1 MTYHCIPLSAKDYKL
16 TLERVLDHPTKSE
29 KYTFFSEQYD
39 FLDQAVK
46 KLQSL
51 APSPH
56 LPPLLE
62 QLCADQKSCQ
72 EGMAKLLDSEYRAMQ
87 RKAKRKM

>member
-1 MTYHCIPLSAKDYKL
+1 MTYHCIPLSTKDYQA
-16 TLERVLDHPTKSE
+16 TLKRVQDHPTKSK
-29 KYTFFSEQYD
+29 KYAFFSEQYD
-39 FLDQAVK
+39 FLAKAIK

-72 EGMAKLLDSEYRAMQ
+72 EGMAKLLDTEYRAMQ
-87 RKAKRKM
+87 RQAKRRI